1 MTEPAVPV
9 ETSVGTISGRNGIYL
24 DSVVYTL
31 CPDTLTLAGELNASL
46 CSNGPKSG
54 KWIPYTIRF
63 DSVMYLQIVELDLD
77 TQELVHQSSFDLMQ
91 YSQLVASLRTAD
103 RDNKITP
110 EHKHFSFC
118 TYDRIFEIVSIGY
131 DLDVGE
137 PRPA

>member
-1 MTEPAVPV
+1 MTETAVPV

-77 TQELVHQSSFDLMQ
+77 TQELVH
-91 YSQLVASLRTAD
+91 
-103 RDNKITP
+103 
-110 EHKHFSFC
+110 
-118 TYDRIFEIVSIGY
+118 
-131 DLDVGE
+131 
-137 PRPA
+137 